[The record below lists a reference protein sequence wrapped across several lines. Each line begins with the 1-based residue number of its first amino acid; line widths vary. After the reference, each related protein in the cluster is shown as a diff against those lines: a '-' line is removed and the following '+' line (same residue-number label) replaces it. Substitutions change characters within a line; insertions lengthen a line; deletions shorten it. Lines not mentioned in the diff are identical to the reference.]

1 MQSTKSLKLGILA
14 LLLVALIIFSG
25 CAGTA
30 PPINHAPTIIP
41 AEITA
46 AFVETAYTYDV
57 DAIDP
62 DTGDILTYS
71 LSVNPAGMDI
81 DSTTGVI
88 NWTPTAVGNFEVTV
102 EVSDGELTAT
112 QDFMITV
119 SPLSAKI
126 VYRALCVG
134 VGDYLHFPDA
144 WGNTDL
150 PGPPYDVDRMKQVL
164 NYCKFGSSNTVFS
177 TIKSLK
183 NSQATKSNILQNIVS
198 TFSAADSNDIS
209 YFYFS
214 GHGGGDG
221 NIYWICPTDITSSVS
236 SQITVNELEE
246 ALSAIPGTKVV
257 IIDSCN
263 SGGFIGKGRE
273 EIIVSREELESFN
286 DEVIN
291 IFSRAQPKGLLTTSQ
306 YKVLTACRYSQGSG
320 EFGPVIPVANGNNF
334 GVFTMALCEG
344 SGYDSFSSPYP
355 ADDNLDNKVSLHE
368 AYIYIKFR
376 VEELFLSYTDITTV
390 PQDVQVYPSDSDFTI
405 VEY

>member
-1 MQSTKSLKLGILA
+1 MYIHKSLKLAILA
-14 LLLVALIIFSG
+14 LLIGTLVIFSG
-25 CAGTA
+25 CTA
-30 PPINHAPTIIP
+30 PPINHAPTIIS

-46 AFVETAYTYDV
+46 TFVETAYTYDV

-81 DSTTGVI
+81 DPTTGVI

-119 SPLSAKI
+119 SPSSAKI

-134 VGDYLHFPDA
+134 VGEYQNYPDA
-144 WGNTDL
+144 WDNTDL
-150 PGPPYDVDRMKQVL
+150 PAPPYDVDRMRQTL
-164 NYCKFGSSNTVFS
+164 GNCKFGLSNTEFS
-177 TIKSLK
+177 TIAYLK
-183 NSQATKSNILQNIVS
+183 DGQATKSNILQEIAS
-198 TFSAADSNDIS
+198 TFSDAGSNDIS

-214 GHGGGDG
+214 GHGMRHE
-221 NIYWICPTDITSSVS
+221 NTSYLSPVEVS
-236 SQITVNELEE
+236 YFSPLEAYISVNELET

-257 IIDSCN
+257 FLDSCY

-273 EIIVSREELESFN
+273 EGNKTLEEKLISFN
-286 DEVIN
+286 EDVIN
-291 IFSRAQPKGLLTTSQ
+291 IFSFGESKGLLTTNR
-306 YKVLTACRYSQGSG
+306 YKVLTACRYSQESW
-320 EFGPVIPVANGNNF
+320 EFEPETPGDFDPYGL
-334 GVFTMALCEG
+334 FTSALCEG
-344 SGYDSFSSPYP
+344 CGYDSFSSPYP

-368 AYIYIKFR
+368 AYMYIKSR
-376 VEELFLSYTDITTV
+376 VEELALLYVYSEIT
-390 PQDVQVYPSDSDFTI
+390 QEVQVYPSDSDFTI